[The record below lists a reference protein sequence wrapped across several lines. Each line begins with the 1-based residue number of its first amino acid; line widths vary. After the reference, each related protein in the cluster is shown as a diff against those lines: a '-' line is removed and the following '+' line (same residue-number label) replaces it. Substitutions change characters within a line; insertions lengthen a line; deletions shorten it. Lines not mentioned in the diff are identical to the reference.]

1 MRPLTAIIYRES
13 KIRATNYVFV
23 FWDLLF
29 PLLYMLVFGVGIN
42 AALGAP
48 AGLPG
53 VTYNEFF
60 LAGILAMASF
70 AIASNTSWSFFLDR
84 DNGIFFEMLTYPMSR
99 SQYLLGKVIFNV
111 CISVVQAALT
121 LAAGRYLLGL
131 RIQWSRLPLLLL
143 VMAVGTAGW
152 FFFYAIFALRIRQN
166 DLFNSITSVF
176 YFVFMFASSMF
187 YPLDPLPAW
196 LRFASWLNPITWE
209 IDWLRFTSIGL
220 GHVSSLIWEAGA
232 FTLFALG
239 CFLYAV
245 RCLQRQE

>member
-13 KIRATNYVFV
+13 KIRATNYIFV

-42 AALGAP
+42 SALGAP
-48 AGLPG
+48 VGLGG

-99 SQYLLGKVIFNV
+99 SEYLLGKVIFNV
-111 CISVVQAALT
+111 VIAVMQAVLT
-121 LAAGRYLLGL
+121 LIAGSLLLGI
-131 RIQWSRLPLLLL
+131 RVHWAKLPLLLFA
-143 VMAVGTAGW
+143 MALGTAGW

-196 LRFASWLNPITWE
+196 LRTAALLNPITWE
-209 IDWLRFTSIGL
+209 IDWLRYSSIGIGNL
-220 GHVSSLIWEAGA
+220 HALLLEALA
-232 FTLFALG
+232 FLVFAAAS
-239 CFLYAV
+239 FLYAV